1 LLGTPTSE
9 GGEGAR
15 SWGGWQRGEAIGTPP
30 QPQTASGRRGRQ
42 LQGLAWRW
50 PVMVG
55 SGGGGWWRRRRRK
68 TKMLGMGGGAVGML
82 FRINSTK

>member
-1 LLGTPTSE
+1 MRALVAGFSMEVT
-9 GGEGAR
+9 
-15 SWGGWQRGEAIGTPP
+15 W
-30 QPQTASGRRGRQ
+30 
-42 LQGLAWRW
+42 W